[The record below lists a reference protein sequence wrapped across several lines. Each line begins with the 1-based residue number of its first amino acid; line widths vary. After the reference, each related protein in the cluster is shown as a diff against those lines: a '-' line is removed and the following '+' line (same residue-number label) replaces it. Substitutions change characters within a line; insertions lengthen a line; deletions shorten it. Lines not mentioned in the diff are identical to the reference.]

1 MIISLSLTTGGI
13 HPHATQVKKEYFI
26 ESDVDE
32 ALRLS
37 ACLAP
42 YPLYVHTPPN
52 VYNLEKWCTCIIITS
67 SLQTSPGMTLE
78 VTELTAVVLGNR
90 EINNI
95 NYLTRHAWVYTPHQ
109 ICQQKYAWPTN
120 GAAIQEEGEQLTLFG
135 RCLRKEGWCWTL

>member
-1 MIISLSLTTGGI
+1 MDASAGTRQGVENYRKKKKRKIKLPVIIILSLATGGI

-52 VYNLEKWCTCIIITS
+52 VYNLE
-67 SLQTSPGMTLE
+67 Q
-78 VTELTAVVLGNR
+78 
-90 EINNI
+90 
-95 NYLTRHAWVYTPHQ
+95 
-109 ICQQKYAWPTN
+109 
-120 GAAIQEEGEQLTLFG
+120 
-135 RCLRKEGWCWTL
+135 